1 MARRIDAIAIMKSIL
16 ERGEDPTVESVQ
28 HFLGVLDQVAPES
41 DVKPSPQAPV
51 GQPSPSAAGGAGL
64 ELRVVEVEDKG
75 KYVRVKV
82 DGLPGKKYP
91 MFVSAWEADANTIRP
106 LTAGARIKADVEEKP
121 NPNGKAP
128 FVNLRNVTVTA
139 LGPIPGGTAQRA
151 VGIPQ
156 ANDIPF

>member
-1 MARRIDAIAIMKSIL
+1 MPRRIDAIAIMKSLL
-16 ERGEDPTVESVQ
+16 ERGEDPTVESVR

-51 GQPSPSAAGGAGL
+51 GQPPASAAGGAGL
-64 ELRVVEVEDKG
+64 ELCVHEVEDKG

-106 LTAGARIKADVEEKP
+106 LAAGARIKADVEEKP
-121 NPNGKAP
+121 NPSGKAA
-128 FVNLRNVTVTA
+128 FINLRNVTVTA
-139 LGPIPGGTAQRA
+139 IGGPS
-151 VGIPQ
+151 
-156 ANDIPF
+156 NDIPF